1 MERPGEIK
9 KLAKRYNMVRVLRK
23 GKGKHPRWKNRYT
36 GNVVITS
43 GSPSDRNAIKNIEED
58 FKQANIPNIPI
69 AA

>member
-43 GSPSDRNAIKNIEED
+43 GSPSDRNAIKNIEKD
-58 FKQANIPNIPI
+58 FKKANISNIPI